1 VIIEGVE
8 KHLLI
13 DYIQFFKVKHF
24 NLPSPCPLPAPN
36 PVRFSAS
43 ICWERVVLLQ
53 AGAAAPACIH
63 LSPHQ
68 HRAESLTLKRD
79 AGEGN

>member
-1 VIIEGVE
+1 MVN
-8 KHLLI
+8 LLHP
-13 DYIQFFKVKHF
+13 YF
-24 NLPSPCPLPAPN
+24 NFNRPSPCPLPAPN

-53 AGAAAPACIH
+53 AGAAAPACKH

-68 HRAESLTLKRD
+68 HQTESFTLKRD
-79 AGEGN
+79 AGEGNQRGGAL